1 MVDIESLVVEL
12 LDEEEDDDELDRLLS
27 LLRDL
32 DRFRLEPLRVLDE
45 LKRMLLRCQE
55 EFFICQ
61 YPHPFRDDLRV
72 FDDFDDRLL
81 FEELYKQYFY
91 TFTSEE
97 TYDCVFDGRVGPYS
111 NLRVASFFFSFT
123 KTRFSTETFH
133 GYLYLHS

>member
-12 LDEEEDDDELDRLLS
+12 LDEEEEDELDRLLL

-45 LKRMLLRCQE
+45 LKRMSLTCQE

-61 YPHPFRDDLRV
+61 YPHPFRDDLCF

-81 FEELYKQYFY
+81 FEELYKQYFHI
-91 TFTSEE
+91 FLSEE

-123 KTRFSTETFH
+123 KMRFSTEIFH
-133 GYLYLHS
+133 GYLYPHS